1 MMILSCM
8 NVYKYILG
16 DHHANDYD
24 HHIIALSRSLST
36 VGDNSRGFLSRAF
49 RAVCAPGKDTLFR
62 DMM

>member
-1 MMILSCM
+1 MILSCM
-8 NVYKYILG
+8 NVYIYIYSEITMLMTM
-16 DHHANDYD
+16 
-24 HHIIALSRSLST
+24 ITILLLSLSLST